1 MIKFLIRLLFLSTIL
16 PYQFNIEPDF
26 GKILSNNI
34 IYESPFLGGFNKP
47 KIQWADWNEDG
58 FIDLFLLDEDGH
70 IRYFLNENQNFI
82 LQSTRFLDLSNI
94 LWFYIYDFDNDSSYE
109 IIASS
114 SMYAGGV
121 SYYEYIEGELV
132 YISEIVDINNN
143 HLNIDQSMIPTFA
156 DIDGDEDLDLFSGN
170 IIGTLNYFNNSGL
183 NNNIPTFNLES
194 NFWQEIY
201 IVGQSRHG
209 ASAISFIDLD
219 NDQDLDLS
227 WGDYFQQS
235 LYIVSNIGNQLNPIM
250 DNDNIITQFPYED
263 PVNTAGLNLPSFIDI
278 DNDNDSDLF
287 VTTLSGAY
295 GYQLTNNFMFYENV
309 ENDYLLQ
316 TYNYIDT
323 VDLLS
328 DINPKFV
335 DIDFDG
341 DLDEETLIEGANR
354 GLVEAAGDEYTEYLT
369 KSEADS
375 FSNSL
380 SGSIG
385 GGVGIE
391 LNLRDDLVTVVR
403 VLEDTPAEREGL
415 QAGDIIVGINDDER
429 TDWSIDEVVQR
440 VRGEIGTTVRL
451 VVLRDGVREAITL
464 TRAEIV
470 NPSVYSRV
478 EDGVGIITMSRFDT
492 QTASL
497 ARRAAQEFADSGVSG
512 VILDMRG
519 NGGGYIN
526 AARDV
531 AGIWL
536 DEKIVVI
543 EKSGD
548 RVVDQ
553 LRTGSNPILDGVP
566 TIVLVDGFSA
576 SASEIVAGA
585 LQESGAAEVLGEAT
599 FGKGSVQQLI
609 TLPEGAQ
616 LKVTIARWYTPK
628 GRSISETGI
637 TPDTVVER
645 SLEDVNE
652 NRDPQLR
659 AALEELSR

>member
-1 MIKFLIRLLFLSTIL
+1 MIKFLIRLLFLSAIL

-26 GKILSNNI
+26 GKIISNNI
-34 IYESPFLGGFNKP
+34 VYENPFLGGFNKP

-82 LQSTRFLDLSNI
+82 LQSTRFLDLSDI

-143 HLNIDQSMIPTFA
+143 HLDIDQSMIPTFA

-263 PVNTAGLNLPSFIDI
+263 PVITAGLNLPSFIDI

-341 DLDEETLIEGANR
+341 DLDLFIGTNYDPTSFPWIGRIVFYENIGMDIDNNPVWELDSNNFLNMDLGNNLFPEFIDIDHDGDLDLFIGNYNGIVHFFENIGTVYNKDFEYYGTIEDIDIQGYSSPEFVDIDNDDDYDLLLGCVDGRIYFYENIGDKYNFNFDLKSSNYNNINVGSRSTILSVDMDLDNDKDLLIGSGINNIFYYNNLGVGSVPQFELSNDFIFPYLGKNVSLDYYESCQYT
-354 GLVEAAGDEYTEYLT
+354 GFISGISTGGMYFTSIKSDFQGDINDDNSLNIFDIIILVEAILNG
-369 KSEADS
+369 
-375 FSNSL
+375 NNI
-380 SGSIG
+380 SIFDINFDCALDISDI
-385 GGVGIE
+385 IE
-391 LNLRDDLVTVVR
+391 LIDL
-403 VLEDTPAEREGL
+403 
-415 QAGDIIVGINDDER
+415 
-429 TDWSIDEVVQR
+429 
-440 VRGEIGTTVRL
+440 
-451 VVLRDGVREAITL
+451 
-464 TRAEIV
+464 
-470 NPSVYSRV
+470 
-478 EDGVGIITMSRFDT
+478 
-492 QTASL
+492 
-497 ARRAAQEFADSGVSG
+497 
-512 VILDMRG
+512 IL
-519 NGGGYIN
+519 N
-526 AARDV
+526 
-531 AGIWL
+531 
-536 DEKIVVI
+536 
-543 EKSGD
+543 
-548 RVVDQ
+548 
-553 LRTGSNPILDGVP
+553 T
-566 TIVLVDGFSA
+566 
-576 SASEIVAGA
+576 
-585 LQESGAAEVLGEAT
+585 
-599 FGKGSVQQLI
+599 
-609 TLPEGAQ
+609 
-616 LKVTIARWYTPK
+616 
-628 GRSISETGI
+628 
-637 TPDTVVER
+637 
-645 SLEDVNE
+645 
-652 NRDPQLR
+652 
-659 AALEELSR
+659 

>member
-1 MIKFLIRLLFLSTIL
+1 MIKFLIRLLFLSAIL
-16 PYQFNIEPDF
+16 PYQFNIEPNF
-26 GKILSNNI
+26 GKIISNNI
-34 IYESPFLGGFNKP
+34 VYESPFLGGFNKP

-82 LQSTRFLDLSNI
+82 LQSTRFLDLSDI

-121 SYYEYIEGELV
+121 SYYEYIEGELF

-156 DIDGDEDLDLFSGN
+156 DIDGDDDLDLFSGN

-341 DLDEETLIEGANR
+341 DLDLFIGTNYDPTSFPWIGRIVFYENIGTDIDNNPVWELDSNNFLNMDLGNNLFPEFIDIDHDGDLDLFIGNYNGIVHFFENIGTVYNKDFEYYGTIEDIDIQGYSSPEFVDIDNDDDYDLLLGCVDGRIYFYENIGDKYNFNFDLKSSNYNDINVGSRSTILSVDMDLDNDKDLLIGSGINNIFYYDNLGVGSVPQFELSNDFIFPYLGKNVSLDYYESCQYTGFISGISTGGMYFTSMKSEFEGDINDDNSLNIFDIII
-354 GLVEAAGDEYTEYLT
+354 LVEAILNG
-369 KSEADS
+369 
-375 FSNSL
+375 NNI
-380 SGSIG
+380 SIFDINFDC
-385 GGVGIE
+385 VLDISDIIE
-391 LNLRDDLVTVVR
+391 LIDL
-403 VLEDTPAEREGL
+403 
-415 QAGDIIVGINDDER
+415 
-429 TDWSIDEVVQR
+429 
-440 VRGEIGTTVRL
+440 
-451 VVLRDGVREAITL
+451 
-464 TRAEIV
+464 
-470 NPSVYSRV
+470 
-478 EDGVGIITMSRFDT
+478 
-492 QTASL
+492 
-497 ARRAAQEFADSGVSG
+497 
-512 VILDMRG
+512 IL
-519 NGGGYIN
+519 N
-526 AARDV
+526 
-531 AGIWL
+531 
-536 DEKIVVI
+536 
-543 EKSGD
+543 
-548 RVVDQ
+548 
-553 LRTGSNPILDGVP
+553 T
-566 TIVLVDGFSA
+566 
-576 SASEIVAGA
+576 
-585 LQESGAAEVLGEAT
+585 
-599 FGKGSVQQLI
+599 
-609 TLPEGAQ
+609 
-616 LKVTIARWYTPK
+616 
-628 GRSISETGI
+628 
-637 TPDTVVER
+637 
-645 SLEDVNE
+645 
-652 NRDPQLR
+652 
-659 AALEELSR
+659 

>member
-1 MIKFLIRLLFLSTIL
+1 MIKFLIRLLFLSAIL

-26 GKILSNNI
+26 GKIISNNI
-34 IYESPFLGGFNKP
+34 VYENPFLGGFNKP

-82 LQSTRFLDLSNI
+82 LQSTRFLDLSDI

-143 HLNIDQSMIPTFA
+143 HLDIDQSMIPTFA

-170 IIGTLNYFNNSGL
+170 IIGTLNYFNNSGI

-341 DLDEETLIEGANR
+341 DLDLFIGTNYDPTSFPWIGRIVFYENIGMDIDNNPVWELDSNNFLNMDLGNNLFPEFIDIDHDGDLDLFIGNYNGIVHFFENIGTVYNKDFEYYGTIEDIDIQGYSSPEFVDIDNDDDYDLLLGCVDGRIYFYENIGDKYNFNFDLKSSNYNDINVGSRSIILSVDMDLDNDKDLLIGSGINNIFYYNNLGVGSVPQFELSNDFIFPYLGKNVSLDYYESCQYT
-354 GLVEAAGDEYTEYLT
+354 GFISGISTGGMYFTSIKSDFQGDINDDNSLNIFDIIILVEAILNG
-369 KSEADS
+369 
-375 FSNSL
+375 NNI
-380 SGSIG
+380 SIFDINFDCALDISDI
-385 GGVGIE
+385 IE
-391 LNLRDDLVTVVR
+391 LIDL
-403 VLEDTPAEREGL
+403 
-415 QAGDIIVGINDDER
+415 
-429 TDWSIDEVVQR
+429 
-440 VRGEIGTTVRL
+440 
-451 VVLRDGVREAITL
+451 
-464 TRAEIV
+464 
-470 NPSVYSRV
+470 
-478 EDGVGIITMSRFDT
+478 
-492 QTASL
+492 
-497 ARRAAQEFADSGVSG
+497 
-512 VILDMRG
+512 IL
-519 NGGGYIN
+519 N
-526 AARDV
+526 
-531 AGIWL
+531 
-536 DEKIVVI
+536 
-543 EKSGD
+543 
-548 RVVDQ
+548 
-553 LRTGSNPILDGVP
+553 T
-566 TIVLVDGFSA
+566 
-576 SASEIVAGA
+576 
-585 LQESGAAEVLGEAT
+585 
-599 FGKGSVQQLI
+599 
-609 TLPEGAQ
+609 
-616 LKVTIARWYTPK
+616 
-628 GRSISETGI
+628 
-637 TPDTVVER
+637 
-645 SLEDVNE
+645 
-652 NRDPQLR
+652 
-659 AALEELSR
+659 

>member
-1 MIKFLIRLLFLSTIL
+1 MIKFLIRLLFLSAIL

-26 GKILSNNI
+26 GKIISNNI
-34 IYESPFLGGFNKP
+34 VYENPFLGGFNKP

-82 LQSTRFLDLSNI
+82 LQSTRFLDLSDI

-143 HLNIDQSMIPTFA
+143 HLDIDQSMIPTFA

-183 NNNIPTFNLES
+183 NNNIPAFNLES

-323 VDLLS
+323 IDLLS

-341 DLDEETLIEGANR
+341 DLDLFIGTNYDPTSFPWIGRIVFYENIGMDIDNNPVWELDSNNFLNMDLGNNLFPEFIDIDHDGDLDLFIGNYNGIVHFFENIGTVYNKDFEYYGTIEDIDIQGYSSPEFVDIDNDDDYDLLLGCVDGGIYFYENIGDKYNFNFDLKSSNYNDINVGSRSTILSVDMDLDNDKDLLIGSGINNIFYYNNLGVGSVPQFELSNDFIFPYLGKNVSLDYYESCQYT
-354 GLVEAAGDEYTEYLT
+354 GFISGISTGGMYFTSIKSDFQGDINDDNSLNIFDIIILVEAILNG
-369 KSEADS
+369 
-375 FSNSL
+375 NNI
-380 SGSIG
+380 SIFDINFDCALDISDI
-385 GGVGIE
+385 IE
-391 LNLRDDLVTVVR
+391 LIDL
-403 VLEDTPAEREGL
+403 
-415 QAGDIIVGINDDER
+415 
-429 TDWSIDEVVQR
+429 
-440 VRGEIGTTVRL
+440 
-451 VVLRDGVREAITL
+451 
-464 TRAEIV
+464 
-470 NPSVYSRV
+470 
-478 EDGVGIITMSRFDT
+478 
-492 QTASL
+492 
-497 ARRAAQEFADSGVSG
+497 
-512 VILDMRG
+512 IL
-519 NGGGYIN
+519 N
-526 AARDV
+526 
-531 AGIWL
+531 
-536 DEKIVVI
+536 
-543 EKSGD
+543 
-548 RVVDQ
+548 
-553 LRTGSNPILDGVP
+553 T
-566 TIVLVDGFSA
+566 
-576 SASEIVAGA
+576 
-585 LQESGAAEVLGEAT
+585 
-599 FGKGSVQQLI
+599 
-609 TLPEGAQ
+609 
-616 LKVTIARWYTPK
+616 
-628 GRSISETGI
+628 
-637 TPDTVVER
+637 
-645 SLEDVNE
+645 
-652 NRDPQLR
+652 
-659 AALEELSR
+659 

>member
-1 MIKFLIRLLFLSTIL
+1 MIKFLIRLLFLSAIL

-26 GKILSNNI
+26 GKIISNNI
-34 IYESPFLGGFNKP
+34 VYENPFLGGFNKP

-82 LQSTRFLDLSNI
+82 LQSTRFLDLSDI

-143 HLNIDQSMIPTFA
+143 HLDIDQSMIPTFA

-263 PVNTAGLNLPSFIDI
+263 PVITAGLNLPSFIDI

-341 DLDEETLIEGANR
+341 DLDLFVGTNYDPTSFPWIGRIVFYENIGMDIDNNPVWELDSNNFLNMDLGNNLFPEFIDIDHDGDLDLFIGNYNGIVHFFENIGTVYNKDFEYYGTIEDIDIQGYSSPEFVDIDNDDDYDLLLGCVDGRIYFYENIGDKYNFNFDLKSSNYNNINVGSRSTILSVDMDLDNDKDLLIGSGINNIFYYNNLGVGSVPQFELSNDFIFPYLGKNVSLDYYESCQYT
-354 GLVEAAGDEYTEYLT
+354 GFISGISTGGMYFTSIKSDFQGDINDDNSLNIFDIIILVEAILNG
-369 KSEADS
+369 
-375 FSNSL
+375 NNI
-380 SGSIG
+380 SIFDINFDCALDISDI
-385 GGVGIE
+385 IE
-391 LNLRDDLVTVVR
+391 LIDL
-403 VLEDTPAEREGL
+403 
-415 QAGDIIVGINDDER
+415 
-429 TDWSIDEVVQR
+429 
-440 VRGEIGTTVRL
+440 
-451 VVLRDGVREAITL
+451 
-464 TRAEIV
+464 
-470 NPSVYSRV
+470 
-478 EDGVGIITMSRFDT
+478 
-492 QTASL
+492 
-497 ARRAAQEFADSGVSG
+497 
-512 VILDMRG
+512 IL
-519 NGGGYIN
+519 N
-526 AARDV
+526 
-531 AGIWL
+531 
-536 DEKIVVI
+536 
-543 EKSGD
+543 
-548 RVVDQ
+548 
-553 LRTGSNPILDGVP
+553 T
-566 TIVLVDGFSA
+566 
-576 SASEIVAGA
+576 
-585 LQESGAAEVLGEAT
+585 
-599 FGKGSVQQLI
+599 
-609 TLPEGAQ
+609 
-616 LKVTIARWYTPK
+616 
-628 GRSISETGI
+628 
-637 TPDTVVER
+637 
-645 SLEDVNE
+645 
-652 NRDPQLR
+652 
-659 AALEELSR
+659 

>member
-1 MIKFLIRLLFLSTIL
+1 MIKFLIRLLFLSAIL

-26 GKILSNNI
+26 GKIISNNI
-34 IYESPFLGGFNKP
+34 VYENPFLGGFNKP

-82 LQSTRFLDLSNI
+82 LQSTRFLDLSDI

-143 HLNIDQSMIPTFA
+143 HLDIDQSMIPTFA

-170 IIGTLNYFNNSGL
+170 IIGTLNYFNNSGI

-263 PVNTAGLNLPSFIDI
+263 PVITAGLNLPSFIDI

-341 DLDEETLIEGANR
+341 DLDLFIGTNYDPTSFPWIGRIVFYENIGMDIDNNPVWELDSNNFLNMDLGNNLFPEFIDIDHDGDLDLFIGNYNGIVHFFENIGTVYNKDFEYYGTIEDIDIQGYSSPEFVDIDNDDDYDLLLGCVDGRIYFYENIGDKYNFNFDLKSSNYNDINVGSRSIILSVDMDLDNDKDLLIGSGINNIFYYNNLGVGSVPQFELSNDFIFPYLGKNVSLDYYESCQYT
-354 GLVEAAGDEYTEYLT
+354 GFISGISTGGMYFTSIKSDFQGDINDDNSLNIFDIIILVEAILNG
-369 KSEADS
+369 
-375 FSNSL
+375 NNI
-380 SGSIG
+380 SIFDINFDCALDISDI
-385 GGVGIE
+385 IE
-391 LNLRDDLVTVVR
+391 LIDL
-403 VLEDTPAEREGL
+403 
-415 QAGDIIVGINDDER
+415 
-429 TDWSIDEVVQR
+429 
-440 VRGEIGTTVRL
+440 
-451 VVLRDGVREAITL
+451 
-464 TRAEIV
+464 
-470 NPSVYSRV
+470 
-478 EDGVGIITMSRFDT
+478 
-492 QTASL
+492 
-497 ARRAAQEFADSGVSG
+497 
-512 VILDMRG
+512 IL
-519 NGGGYIN
+519 N
-526 AARDV
+526 
-531 AGIWL
+531 
-536 DEKIVVI
+536 
-543 EKSGD
+543 
-548 RVVDQ
+548 
-553 LRTGSNPILDGVP
+553 T
-566 TIVLVDGFSA
+566 
-576 SASEIVAGA
+576 
-585 LQESGAAEVLGEAT
+585 
-599 FGKGSVQQLI
+599 
-609 TLPEGAQ
+609 
-616 LKVTIARWYTPK
+616 
-628 GRSISETGI
+628 
-637 TPDTVVER
+637 
-645 SLEDVNE
+645 
-652 NRDPQLR
+652 
-659 AALEELSR
+659 

>member
-1 MIKFLIRLLFLSTIL
+1 MIKFLIRLLFLSALL

-26 GKILSNNI
+26 GKIISNNI
-34 IYESPFLGGFNKP
+34 VYESPFLGGFNKP

-82 LQSTRFLDLSNI
+82 LQSTRFLDLSDI

-121 SYYEYIEGELV
+121 SYYEYIEGELF

-156 DIDGDEDLDLFSGN
+156 DIDGDDDLDLFSGN

-341 DLDEETLIEGANR
+341 DLDLFIGTNYDPTSFPWIGRIVFYENIGTDIDNNPVWELDSNNFLNMDLGNNLFPEFIDIDHDDDLDLFIGNYNGIVHFFENIGTVYNKDFEYYGTIEDIDIQGYSSPEFVDIDNDDDYDLLLGCVDGGIYFYENIGDKYNFNFDLKSSNYNDINVGSRSTILSVDMDLDNDKDLLIGSGINNIFYYDNLGVGSVPQFELSNDFIFPYLGKNVSLDYYESCQYTGFISGISTGGMYFTSMKSEFEGDINDDNSLNIFDIII
-354 GLVEAAGDEYTEYLT
+354 LVEAILNG
-369 KSEADS
+369 
-375 FSNSL
+375 NNI
-380 SGSIG
+380 SIFDINFDC
-385 GGVGIE
+385 VLDISDIIE
-391 LNLRDDLVTVVR
+391 LIDL
-403 VLEDTPAEREGL
+403 
-415 QAGDIIVGINDDER
+415 
-429 TDWSIDEVVQR
+429 
-440 VRGEIGTTVRL
+440 
-451 VVLRDGVREAITL
+451 
-464 TRAEIV
+464 
-470 NPSVYSRV
+470 
-478 EDGVGIITMSRFDT
+478 
-492 QTASL
+492 
-497 ARRAAQEFADSGVSG
+497 
-512 VILDMRG
+512 IL
-519 NGGGYIN
+519 N
-526 AARDV
+526 
-531 AGIWL
+531 
-536 DEKIVVI
+536 
-543 EKSGD
+543 
-548 RVVDQ
+548 
-553 LRTGSNPILDGVP
+553 T
-566 TIVLVDGFSA
+566 
-576 SASEIVAGA
+576 
-585 LQESGAAEVLGEAT
+585 
-599 FGKGSVQQLI
+599 
-609 TLPEGAQ
+609 
-616 LKVTIARWYTPK
+616 
-628 GRSISETGI
+628 
-637 TPDTVVER
+637 
-645 SLEDVNE
+645 
-652 NRDPQLR
+652 
-659 AALEELSR
+659 

>member
-1 MIKFLIRLLFLSTIL
+1 MIKFLIRLLFLSAIL

-26 GKILSNNI
+26 GKIISNNI
-34 IYESPFLGGFNKP
+34 VYERPFLGGFNKP

-58 FIDLFLLDEDGH
+58 FVDLFLLDEDGH
-70 IRYFLNENQNFI
+70 IRYFLNQNQNFI
-82 LQSTRFLDLSNI
+82 LQSTRFLDLSDI

-143 HLNIDQSMIPTFA
+143 HLDIDQSMIPTFA
-156 DIDGDEDLDLFSGN
+156 DIDGDNDLDLFSGN

-250 DNDNIITQFPYED
+250 DNDNIITQFPYDD

-278 DNDNDSDLF
+278 DNDSDSDLF

-341 DLDEETLIEGANR
+341 DLDLFIGTNYDPTSFPWIGRIVFYENIGMDIDNNPVWELDSNNFLNMDLGNNLFPEFIDIDHDGDLDLFIGNYNGIVHFFENIGTVYNKDFEYYGTIEDIDIQGYSSPEFVDIDNDDDYDLLLGCVDGKIYFYENIGDKYNFNFDLKSSNYNDINVGSRSTILSVDMDLDNDKDLLIGSGINNTFYYNNLGFGSVPQFELSNDFIFPYLGKNVSLDYYESCQYTGFISGISTGGMYFTSMKSEFEGDINDDNSLNIFDIII
-354 GLVEAAGDEYTEYLT
+354 LVEAILNG
-369 KSEADS
+369 
-375 FSNSL
+375 NNI
-380 SGSIG
+380 SIFDINFDCALDISDI
-385 GGVGIE
+385 VE
-391 LNLRDDLVTVVR
+391 LIDL
-403 VLEDTPAEREGL
+403 
-415 QAGDIIVGINDDER
+415 
-429 TDWSIDEVVQR
+429 
-440 VRGEIGTTVRL
+440 
-451 VVLRDGVREAITL
+451 
-464 TRAEIV
+464 
-470 NPSVYSRV
+470 
-478 EDGVGIITMSRFDT
+478 
-492 QTASL
+492 
-497 ARRAAQEFADSGVSG
+497 
-512 VILDMRG
+512 IL
-519 NGGGYIN
+519 N
-526 AARDV
+526 
-531 AGIWL
+531 
-536 DEKIVVI
+536 
-543 EKSGD
+543 
-548 RVVDQ
+548 
-553 LRTGSNPILDGVP
+553 T
-566 TIVLVDGFSA
+566 
-576 SASEIVAGA
+576 
-585 LQESGAAEVLGEAT
+585 
-599 FGKGSVQQLI
+599 
-609 TLPEGAQ
+609 
-616 LKVTIARWYTPK
+616 
-628 GRSISETGI
+628 
-637 TPDTVVER
+637 
-645 SLEDVNE
+645 
-652 NRDPQLR
+652 
-659 AALEELSR
+659 

>member
-1 MIKFLIRLLFLSTIL
+1 MIKFLIRLLFLSVIL

-34 IYESPFLGGFNKP
+34 VYESPFLGGFNKP

-82 LQSTRFLDLSNI
+82 LQSTRFLDLSDI

-143 HLNIDQSMIPTFA
+143 HLDIDQSMIPTFA

-183 NNNIPTFNLES
+183 NNNIPVFNLES

-341 DLDEETLIEGANR
+341 DLDLFIGTNYDPTSFPWIGRIVFYENIGIDIDNNPVWELDSNNFLNMDLGNNLFPEFIDIDHDGDLDLFIGNYNGIVHFFENIGTVYNKDFEYYGTIEDIDIQGYSSPEFVDIDNDDDYDLLLGCVDGRIYFYENIGDKYNFNFDLKSSNYNNINVGSRSTILSVDMDLDNDKDLLIGSGINNIFYYNNLGVGSDPQFELSNDFIFPYLGKNVSLDYYESCQYT
-354 GLVEAAGDEYTEYLT
+354 GFISGISTGGMYFTSMKSEFGGDINDDNSLNIFDIIILVEAILNG
-369 KSEADS
+369 
-375 FSNSL
+375 NNI
-380 SGSIG
+380 SIFDINFDC
-385 GGVGIE
+385 VLDISDIIE
-391 LNLRDDLVTVVR
+391 LIDL
-403 VLEDTPAEREGL
+403 
-415 QAGDIIVGINDDER
+415 
-429 TDWSIDEVVQR
+429 
-440 VRGEIGTTVRL
+440 
-451 VVLRDGVREAITL
+451 
-464 TRAEIV
+464 
-470 NPSVYSRV
+470 
-478 EDGVGIITMSRFDT
+478 
-492 QTASL
+492 
-497 ARRAAQEFADSGVSG
+497 
-512 VILDMRG
+512 IL
-519 NGGGYIN
+519 N
-526 AARDV
+526 
-531 AGIWL
+531 
-536 DEKIVVI
+536 
-543 EKSGD
+543 
-548 RVVDQ
+548 
-553 LRTGSNPILDGVP
+553 T
-566 TIVLVDGFSA
+566 
-576 SASEIVAGA
+576 
-585 LQESGAAEVLGEAT
+585 
-599 FGKGSVQQLI
+599 
-609 TLPEGAQ
+609 
-616 LKVTIARWYTPK
+616 
-628 GRSISETGI
+628 
-637 TPDTVVER
+637 
-645 SLEDVNE
+645 
-652 NRDPQLR
+652 
-659 AALEELSR
+659 

>member
-1 MIKFLIRLLFLSTIL
+1 MIKFLIRLLFLSAIL
-16 PYQFNIEPDF
+16 PYQFNIEPNF
-26 GKILSNNI
+26 GKIISNNI
-34 IYESPFLGGFNKP
+34 VYESPFLGGFNKP
-47 KIQWADWNEDG
+47 KIQWADWNQDG

-82 LQSTRFLDLSNI
+82 LQSTRFLDLSDI

-121 SYYEYIEGELV
+121 SYYEYIEGELF

-341 DLDEETLIEGANR
+341 DLDLFIGTNYDPTSFPWIGRIVFYENIGTDIDNNPVWELDSNNFLNMDLGNNLFPEFIDIDHDGDLDLFIGNYNGIIHFFENIGTVYNKDFEYYGTIEDIDIQGYSSPEFVDIDNDDDYDLLLGCVDGRIYFYENIGDKYNFNFDLKSSNYNDINVGSRSTILSVDMDLDNDKDLLIGSGINNIFYYDNLGVGSVPQFELSNDFIFPYLGKNVSLDYYESCQYT
-354 GLVEAAGDEYTEYLT
+354 GFISGISTGGMYFTSIKSDFQGDINDDNSLNIFDIIILVEAILNG
-369 KSEADS
+369 
-375 FSNSL
+375 NNI
-380 SGSIG
+380 SIFDINFDC
-385 GGVGIE
+385 VLDISDIIE
-391 LNLRDDLVTVVR
+391 LIDL
-403 VLEDTPAEREGL
+403 
-415 QAGDIIVGINDDER
+415 
-429 TDWSIDEVVQR
+429 
-440 VRGEIGTTVRL
+440 
-451 VVLRDGVREAITL
+451 
-464 TRAEIV
+464 
-470 NPSVYSRV
+470 
-478 EDGVGIITMSRFDT
+478 
-492 QTASL
+492 
-497 ARRAAQEFADSGVSG
+497 
-512 VILDMRG
+512 IL
-519 NGGGYIN
+519 N
-526 AARDV
+526 
-531 AGIWL
+531 
-536 DEKIVVI
+536 
-543 EKSGD
+543 
-548 RVVDQ
+548 
-553 LRTGSNPILDGVP
+553 T
-566 TIVLVDGFSA
+566 
-576 SASEIVAGA
+576 
-585 LQESGAAEVLGEAT
+585 
-599 FGKGSVQQLI
+599 
-609 TLPEGAQ
+609 
-616 LKVTIARWYTPK
+616 
-628 GRSISETGI
+628 
-637 TPDTVVER
+637 
-645 SLEDVNE
+645 
-652 NRDPQLR
+652 
-659 AALEELSR
+659 

>member
-82 LQSTRFLDLSNI
+82 LQSTRFLDLSDI

-143 HLNIDQSMIPTFA
+143 HLDIDQSMIPTFA

-263 PVNTAGLNLPSFIDI
+263 PVITAGLNLPSFIDI

-341 DLDEETLIEGANR
+341 DLDLFVGTNYDPTSFPWIGRIVFYENIGMDIDNNPVWELDSNNFLNMDLGNNLFPEFIDIDHDGDLDLFIGNYNGIVHFFENIGTVYNKDFEYYGTIEDIDIQGYSSPEFVDIDNDDDYDLLLGCVDGRIYFYENIGDKYNFNFDLKSSNYNDINVGSRSTILSVDIDLDNDKDLLIGSGINNIFYYNNLGVGSVPQFELSNDFIFPYLGKNVSLDYYESCQYT
-354 GLVEAAGDEYTEYLT
+354 GFISGISTGGMYFTSIKSDFQGDINDDNSLNIFDIIILVEAILNGNNISIFDINF
-369 KSEADS
+369 DC
-375 FSNSL
+375 SL
-380 SGSIG
+380 DISDI
-385 GGVGIE
+385 IE
-391 LNLRDDLVTVVR
+391 LIDL
-403 VLEDTPAEREGL
+403 
-415 QAGDIIVGINDDER
+415 
-429 TDWSIDEVVQR
+429 
-440 VRGEIGTTVRL
+440 
-451 VVLRDGVREAITL
+451 
-464 TRAEIV
+464 
-470 NPSVYSRV
+470 
-478 EDGVGIITMSRFDT
+478 
-492 QTASL
+492 
-497 ARRAAQEFADSGVSG
+497 
-512 VILDMRG
+512 IL
-519 NGGGYIN
+519 N
-526 AARDV
+526 
-531 AGIWL
+531 
-536 DEKIVVI
+536 
-543 EKSGD
+543 
-548 RVVDQ
+548 
-553 LRTGSNPILDGVP
+553 T
-566 TIVLVDGFSA
+566 
-576 SASEIVAGA
+576 
-585 LQESGAAEVLGEAT
+585 
-599 FGKGSVQQLI
+599 
-609 TLPEGAQ
+609 
-616 LKVTIARWYTPK
+616 
-628 GRSISETGI
+628 
-637 TPDTVVER
+637 
-645 SLEDVNE
+645 
-652 NRDPQLR
+652 
-659 AALEELSR
+659 

>member
-1 MIKFLIRLLFLSTIL
+1 MIKFLIRLLFLSAIL
-16 PYQFNIEPDF
+16 PYQFNIEPIF
-26 GKILSNNI
+26 GKIISNNI
-34 IYESPFLGGFNKP
+34 VYESPFLGGFNKP

-82 LQSTRFLDLSNI
+82 LQSTRFLDLSDI

-156 DIDGDEDLDLFSGN
+156 DIDGDDDLDLFSGN

-235 LYIVSNIGNQLNPIM
+235 LYIISNIGNQLNPIM
-250 DNDNIITQFPYED
+250 DSDNIITQFPYED

-341 DLDEETLIEGANR
+341 DLDLFIGTNYDPTSFPWIGRIVFYENIGTDIDNNPVWELDSNNFLNMDLGNNLFPEFIDIDHDGDLDLFIGNYNGIVHFFENIGTVYNKDFEYYGTIEDIDIQGYSSPEFVDIDNDDDYDLLLGCVDGRIYFYENIGDKYNFNFDLKSSNYNDINVGSRSTILSVDMDLDNDKDLLIGSGINNIFYYDNLGVGSVPQFELSNDFIFPYLGKNVSLDYYESCQYTGFISGISTGGMYFTSMKSEFEGDINDDNSLNIFDIII
-354 GLVEAAGDEYTEYLT
+354 LVEAILN
-369 KSEADS
+369 
-375 FSNSL
+375 SNNI
-380 SGSIG
+380 SIFDINFDC
-385 GGVGIE
+385 VLDISDIIE
-391 LNLRDDLVTVVR
+391 LIDL
-403 VLEDTPAEREGL
+403 
-415 QAGDIIVGINDDER
+415 
-429 TDWSIDEVVQR
+429 
-440 VRGEIGTTVRL
+440 
-451 VVLRDGVREAITL
+451 
-464 TRAEIV
+464 
-470 NPSVYSRV
+470 
-478 EDGVGIITMSRFDT
+478 
-492 QTASL
+492 
-497 ARRAAQEFADSGVSG
+497 
-512 VILDMRG
+512 IL
-519 NGGGYIN
+519 N
-526 AARDV
+526 
-531 AGIWL
+531 
-536 DEKIVVI
+536 
-543 EKSGD
+543 
-548 RVVDQ
+548 
-553 LRTGSNPILDGVP
+553 T
-566 TIVLVDGFSA
+566 
-576 SASEIVAGA
+576 
-585 LQESGAAEVLGEAT
+585 
-599 FGKGSVQQLI
+599 
-609 TLPEGAQ
+609 
-616 LKVTIARWYTPK
+616 
-628 GRSISETGI
+628 
-637 TPDTVVER
+637 
-645 SLEDVNE
+645 
-652 NRDPQLR
+652 
-659 AALEELSR
+659 

>member
-1 MIKFLIRLLFLSTIL
+1 MIKFLIRLLFLSAIL

-26 GKILSNNI
+26 GKIISNNI
-34 IYESPFLGGFNKP
+34 VYESPFLGGFNKP
-47 KIQWADWNEDG
+47 KIQWADWNQDG

-82 LQSTRFLDLSNI
+82 LQSTRFLDLSDI

-143 HLNIDQSMIPTFA
+143 HLDIDQSMIPTFA
-156 DIDGDEDLDLFSGN
+156 DIDGDDDLDLFSGN

-235 LYIVSNIGNQLNPIM
+235 LYIVSNIGSQLNPIM

-341 DLDEETLIEGANR
+341 DLDLFIGTNYDPTSFPWIGRIVFYENIGMDIDNNPVWELDSNNFLNMDLGNNLFPEFIDIDHDGDLDLFIGNYNGIVHFFENIGTVYNKDFEYYGTIEDIDIQGYSSPEFVDIDNDDDYDLLLGCVDGRIYFYENIGDKYNFNFDLKSSNYNDINVGSRSTILSVDMDLDNDKDLLIGSGINNIFYYNNLGVGSVPQFELSNDFIFPYLGKNVSLDYYESCQYTGFISGISTGGMYFTSLKSEFEGDINDDNSLNIFDIII
-354 GLVEAAGDEYTEYLT
+354 LVEAILNG
-369 KSEADS
+369 
-375 FSNSL
+375 NNI
-380 SGSIG
+380 SIFD
-385 GGVGIE
+385 INFDCA
-391 LNLRDDLVTVVR
+391 LDIS
-403 VLEDTPAEREGL
+403 
-415 QAGDIIVGINDDER
+415 DIIDL
-429 TDWSIDEVVQR
+429 ID
-440 VRGEIGTTVRL
+440 L
-451 VVLRDGVREAITL
+451 
-464 TRAEIV
+464 
-470 NPSVYSRV
+470 
-478 EDGVGIITMSRFDT
+478 
-492 QTASL
+492 
-497 ARRAAQEFADSGVSG
+497 
-512 VILDMRG
+512 IL
-519 NGGGYIN
+519 N
-526 AARDV
+526 
-531 AGIWL
+531 
-536 DEKIVVI
+536 
-543 EKSGD
+543 
-548 RVVDQ
+548 
-553 LRTGSNPILDGVP
+553 T
-566 TIVLVDGFSA
+566 
-576 SASEIVAGA
+576 
-585 LQESGAAEVLGEAT
+585 
-599 FGKGSVQQLI
+599 
-609 TLPEGAQ
+609 
-616 LKVTIARWYTPK
+616 
-628 GRSISETGI
+628 
-637 TPDTVVER
+637 
-645 SLEDVNE
+645 
-652 NRDPQLR
+652 
-659 AALEELSR
+659 

>member
-82 LQSTRFLDLSNI
+82 LQSTRFLDLSDI

-143 HLNIDQSMIPTFA
+143 HLDIDQSMIPTFA

-341 DLDEETLIEGANR
+341 DLDLFVGTNYDPTSFPWIGRIVFYENIGMDIDNNPVWELDSNNFLNMDLGNNLFPEFIDIDHDGDLDLFIGNYNGIVHFFENIGTVYNKDFEYYGTIEDIDIQGYSSPEFVDIDNDDDYDLLLGCVDGRIYFYENIGDKYNFNFDLKSSNYNDINVGSRSTILSVDIDLDNDKDLLIGSGINNIFYYNNLGVGSVPQFELSNDFIFPYLGKNVSLDYYESCQYT
-354 GLVEAAGDEYTEYLT
+354 GFISGISTGGMYFTSIKSDFQGDINDDNSLNIFDIIILVEAILNG
-369 KSEADS
+369 
-375 FSNSL
+375 NNI
-380 SGSIG
+380 SIFDINFDC
-385 GGVGIE
+385 VLDISDIIE
-391 LNLRDDLVTVVR
+391 LIDL
-403 VLEDTPAEREGL
+403 
-415 QAGDIIVGINDDER
+415 
-429 TDWSIDEVVQR
+429 
-440 VRGEIGTTVRL
+440 
-451 VVLRDGVREAITL
+451 
-464 TRAEIV
+464 
-470 NPSVYSRV
+470 
-478 EDGVGIITMSRFDT
+478 
-492 QTASL
+492 
-497 ARRAAQEFADSGVSG
+497 
-512 VILDMRG
+512 IL
-519 NGGGYIN
+519 N
-526 AARDV
+526 
-531 AGIWL
+531 
-536 DEKIVVI
+536 
-543 EKSGD
+543 
-548 RVVDQ
+548 
-553 LRTGSNPILDGVP
+553 T
-566 TIVLVDGFSA
+566 
-576 SASEIVAGA
+576 
-585 LQESGAAEVLGEAT
+585 
-599 FGKGSVQQLI
+599 
-609 TLPEGAQ
+609 
-616 LKVTIARWYTPK
+616 
-628 GRSISETGI
+628 
-637 TPDTVVER
+637 
-645 SLEDVNE
+645 
-652 NRDPQLR
+652 
-659 AALEELSR
+659 

>member
-1 MIKFLIRLLFLSTIL
+1 MIKFLIRLLFLSAIL

-26 GKILSNNI
+26 GKIISNNI
-34 IYESPFLGGFNKP
+34 VYESPFLGGFNKP
-47 KIQWADWNEDG
+47 KIQWADWNQDG

-82 LQSTRFLDLSNI
+82 LQSTRFLDLSDI

-143 HLNIDQSMIPTFA
+143 HLDIDQSMIPTFA
-156 DIDGDEDLDLFSGN
+156 DIDGDDDLDLFSGN

-250 DNDNIITQFPYED
+250 DNDNIITQFPYDD

-341 DLDEETLIEGANR
+341 DLDLFIGTNYDPTSFPWIGRIVFYENIGTDIDNNPVWELDSNNFLNMDLGNNLFPEFIDIDHDGDLDLFIGNYNGIVHFFENIGTVYNKDFEYYGTIEDIDMQGYSSPEFVDIDNDDDYDLLLGCVDGRIYFYENIGDKYNFNFDLKSSNYNDINVGSRSTILSVDMDLDNDKDLLIGSGINNIFYYDNLGVGSVPQFELSNDFIFPYFGKNVSLDYYESCQYTGFISGISTGGMYFTSMKSEFEGDINDDNSLNIFDIII
-354 GLVEAAGDEYTEYLT
+354 LVEAILN
-369 KSEADS
+369 
-375 FSNSL
+375 SNNI
-380 SGSIG
+380 SIFDINFDC
-385 GGVGIE
+385 VLDISDIIE
-391 LNLRDDLVTVVR
+391 LIDL
-403 VLEDTPAEREGL
+403 
-415 QAGDIIVGINDDER
+415 
-429 TDWSIDEVVQR
+429 
-440 VRGEIGTTVRL
+440 
-451 VVLRDGVREAITL
+451 
-464 TRAEIV
+464 
-470 NPSVYSRV
+470 
-478 EDGVGIITMSRFDT
+478 
-492 QTASL
+492 
-497 ARRAAQEFADSGVSG
+497 
-512 VILDMRG
+512 IL
-519 NGGGYIN
+519 N
-526 AARDV
+526 
-531 AGIWL
+531 
-536 DEKIVVI
+536 
-543 EKSGD
+543 
-548 RVVDQ
+548 
-553 LRTGSNPILDGVP
+553 T
-566 TIVLVDGFSA
+566 
-576 SASEIVAGA
+576 
-585 LQESGAAEVLGEAT
+585 
-599 FGKGSVQQLI
+599 
-609 TLPEGAQ
+609 
-616 LKVTIARWYTPK
+616 
-628 GRSISETGI
+628 
-637 TPDTVVER
+637 
-645 SLEDVNE
+645 
-652 NRDPQLR
+652 
-659 AALEELSR
+659 

>member
-1 MIKFLIRLLFLSTIL
+1 MIKFLIRLLFLSAIL
-16 PYQFNIEPDF
+16 PYQFNIEPNF
-26 GKILSNNI
+26 GKIISNNI
-34 IYESPFLGGFNKP
+34 VYESPFLGGFNKP
-47 KIQWADWNEDG
+47 KIQWADWNQDG

-82 LQSTRFLDLSNI
+82 LQSTRFLDLSDI

-143 HLNIDQSMIPTFA
+143 HLDIDQSMIPTFA
-156 DIDGDEDLDLFSGN
+156 DIDGDDDLDLFSGN

-235 LYIVSNIGNQLNPIM
+235 LYIVSNIGSQLNPIM
-250 DNDNIITQFPYED
+250 DNDNIITQFPYD
-263 PVNTAGLNLPSFIDI
+263 NPVNTAGLNLPSFIDI

-341 DLDEETLIEGANR
+341 DLDLFIGTNYDPTSFPWIGRIVFYENIGTDIDNNPVWELDSNNFLNMDLGNNLFPEFIDIDHDGDLDLFIGNYNGIVHFFENIGTVYNKDFEYYGTIEDIDMQGYSSPEFVDIDNDDDYDLLLGCVDGRIYFYENIGDKYNFNFDLKSSNYNDINVGSRSTILSVDMDLDNDKDLLIGSGINNIFYYNNLSVGSVPQFELSNDFIFPYLGKNVSLDYYESCQYTGFISGISTGGMYFTSMKSEFEGDINDDNSLNIFDIII
-354 GLVEAAGDEYTEYLT
+354 LVEAILN
-369 KSEADS
+369 
-375 FSNSL
+375 SNNI
-380 SGSIG
+380 SIFDINFDC
-385 GGVGIE
+385 VLDISDIIE
-391 LNLRDDLVTVVR
+391 LIDL
-403 VLEDTPAEREGL
+403 
-415 QAGDIIVGINDDER
+415 
-429 TDWSIDEVVQR
+429 
-440 VRGEIGTTVRL
+440 
-451 VVLRDGVREAITL
+451 
-464 TRAEIV
+464 
-470 NPSVYSRV
+470 
-478 EDGVGIITMSRFDT
+478 
-492 QTASL
+492 
-497 ARRAAQEFADSGVSG
+497 
-512 VILDMRG
+512 IL
-519 NGGGYIN
+519 N
-526 AARDV
+526 
-531 AGIWL
+531 
-536 DEKIVVI
+536 
-543 EKSGD
+543 
-548 RVVDQ
+548 
-553 LRTGSNPILDGVP
+553 T
-566 TIVLVDGFSA
+566 
-576 SASEIVAGA
+576 
-585 LQESGAAEVLGEAT
+585 
-599 FGKGSVQQLI
+599 
-609 TLPEGAQ
+609 
-616 LKVTIARWYTPK
+616 
-628 GRSISETGI
+628 
-637 TPDTVVER
+637 
-645 SLEDVNE
+645 
-652 NRDPQLR
+652 
-659 AALEELSR
+659 

>member
-1 MIKFLIRLLFLSTIL
+1 MIKFLIRLLFLSALL

-26 GKILSNNI
+26 GKIISNNI
-34 IYESPFLGGFNKP
+34 VYESPFLGGFNKP
-47 KIQWADWNEDG
+47 KIQWADWNQDG

-82 LQSTRFLDLSNI
+82 LQSTRFLDLSDI

-121 SYYEYIEGELV
+121 SYYEYIEGELF

-143 HLNIDQSMIPTFA
+143 HLDIDQSMIPTFA
-156 DIDGDEDLDLFSGN
+156 DIDGDDDLDLFSGN

-250 DNDNIITQFPYED
+250 DNDNIITEFPYED

-341 DLDEETLIEGANR
+341 DLDLFIGTNYDPTSFPWIGRIVFYENIGTDIDNNPVWELDSNNFLNMDLGNNLFPEFIDIDHDGDLDLFIGNYNGIIHFFENIGTVYNKDFEYYGTIEDIDIQGYSSPEFVDIDNDDDYDLLLGCVDGRIYFYENIGDKYNFNFDLKSSNYNDINVGSRSTILSVDMDLDNDKDLLIGSGINNIFYYNNLGVGSVPQFELSNDFIFPYLGKNVSLDYYESCQYTGFISGISTGGMYFTSMKSEFEGDINDDNSLNIFDIII
-354 GLVEAAGDEYTEYLT
+354 LVEAILNG
-369 KSEADS
+369 
-375 FSNSL
+375 NNI
-380 SGSIG
+380 SIFD
-385 GGVGIE
+385 INFDCA
-391 LNLRDDLVTVVR
+391 LDIS
-403 VLEDTPAEREGL
+403 
-415 QAGDIIVGINDDER
+415 DIIDL
-429 TDWSIDEVVQR
+429 ID
-440 VRGEIGTTVRL
+440 L
-451 VVLRDGVREAITL
+451 
-464 TRAEIV
+464 
-470 NPSVYSRV
+470 
-478 EDGVGIITMSRFDT
+478 
-492 QTASL
+492 
-497 ARRAAQEFADSGVSG
+497 
-512 VILDMRG
+512 IL
-519 NGGGYIN
+519 N
-526 AARDV
+526 
-531 AGIWL
+531 
-536 DEKIVVI
+536 
-543 EKSGD
+543 
-548 RVVDQ
+548 
-553 LRTGSNPILDGVP
+553 T
-566 TIVLVDGFSA
+566 
-576 SASEIVAGA
+576 
-585 LQESGAAEVLGEAT
+585 
-599 FGKGSVQQLI
+599 
-609 TLPEGAQ
+609 
-616 LKVTIARWYTPK
+616 
-628 GRSISETGI
+628 
-637 TPDTVVER
+637 
-645 SLEDVNE
+645 
-652 NRDPQLR
+652 
-659 AALEELSR
+659 

>member
-1 MIKFLIRLLFLSTIL
+1 MIKFLIRLLFLSAIL

-26 GKILSNNI
+26 GKIISNNI
-34 IYESPFLGGFNKP
+34 VYERPFLGGFNKP
-47 KIQWADWNEDG
+47 KIQWADWNKDG
-58 FIDLFLLDEDGH
+58 FVDLFLLDEDGH

-82 LQSTRFLDLSNI
+82 LQSTRFLDLSDI

-235 LYIVSNIGNQLNPIM
+235 LYIVSNIGDQLNPIM

-263 PVNTAGLNLPSFIDI
+263 PVITAGLNLPSFIDI

-341 DLDEETLIEGANR
+341 DLDLFVGTNYDPTSFPWIGRIVFYENIGMDIDNNPVWELDSNNFLNMDLGNNLFPEFIDIDHDGDLDLFIGNYNGIVHFFENIGTVYNKDFEYYGTIEDIDIQGYSSPEFVDVDNDDDYDLLLGCVDGRIYFYENIGDKYNFNFDLKSSNYNNINVGSRSTILSVDMDLDNDKDLLIGSGINNIFYYNNLGVGSVPQFELSNDFIFPYLGKNVSLDYYESCQYT
-354 GLVEAAGDEYTEYLT
+354 GFISGISTGGMYFTSIKSDFQGDINDDNSLNIFDIIILVEAILNG
-369 KSEADS
+369 
-375 FSNSL
+375 NNI
-380 SGSIG
+380 SIFDINFDCALDISDI
-385 GGVGIE
+385 IE
-391 LNLRDDLVTVVR
+391 LIDL
-403 VLEDTPAEREGL
+403 
-415 QAGDIIVGINDDER
+415 
-429 TDWSIDEVVQR
+429 
-440 VRGEIGTTVRL
+440 
-451 VVLRDGVREAITL
+451 
-464 TRAEIV
+464 
-470 NPSVYSRV
+470 
-478 EDGVGIITMSRFDT
+478 
-492 QTASL
+492 
-497 ARRAAQEFADSGVSG
+497 
-512 VILDMRG
+512 IL
-519 NGGGYIN
+519 N
-526 AARDV
+526 
-531 AGIWL
+531 
-536 DEKIVVI
+536 
-543 EKSGD
+543 
-548 RVVDQ
+548 
-553 LRTGSNPILDGVP
+553 T
-566 TIVLVDGFSA
+566 
-576 SASEIVAGA
+576 
-585 LQESGAAEVLGEAT
+585 
-599 FGKGSVQQLI
+599 
-609 TLPEGAQ
+609 
-616 LKVTIARWYTPK
+616 
-628 GRSISETGI
+628 
-637 TPDTVVER
+637 
-645 SLEDVNE
+645 
-652 NRDPQLR
+652 
-659 AALEELSR
+659 

>member
-1 MIKFLIRLLFLSTIL
+1 MIKFLIRLLFLSAIL

-26 GKILSNNI
+26 GKIISNNI
-34 IYESPFLGGFNKP
+34 VYENPFLGGFNKP

-82 LQSTRFLDLSNI
+82 LQSTRFLDLSDI

-143 HLNIDQSMIPTFA
+143 HLDIDQSMIPTFA

-323 VDLLS
+323 IDLLS

-341 DLDEETLIEGANR
+341 DLDLFIGTNYDPTSFPWIGRIVFYENIGIDIDNNPVWELDSNNFLNMDLGNNLFPEFIDIDHDGDLDLFIGNYNGIVHFFENIGTVYNKDFEYYGTIEDIDIQGYSSPEFVDIDNDDDYDLLLGCVDGGIYFYENIGDKYNFNFDLKSSNYNNINVGSRSTILSVDMDLDNDKDLLIGSGINNIFYYNNLGVGSVPQFELSNDFIFPYLGKNVSLDYYESCQYT
-354 GLVEAAGDEYTEYLT
+354 GFISGISTGGMYFTSIKSDFQGDINDDNSLNIFDIIILVEAILNG
-369 KSEADS
+369 
-375 FSNSL
+375 NNI
-380 SGSIG
+380 SIFDINFDCALDISDI
-385 GGVGIE
+385 IE
-391 LNLRDDLVTVVR
+391 LIDL
-403 VLEDTPAEREGL
+403 
-415 QAGDIIVGINDDER
+415 
-429 TDWSIDEVVQR
+429 
-440 VRGEIGTTVRL
+440 
-451 VVLRDGVREAITL
+451 
-464 TRAEIV
+464 
-470 NPSVYSRV
+470 
-478 EDGVGIITMSRFDT
+478 
-492 QTASL
+492 
-497 ARRAAQEFADSGVSG
+497 
-512 VILDMRG
+512 IL
-519 NGGGYIN
+519 N
-526 AARDV
+526 
-531 AGIWL
+531 
-536 DEKIVVI
+536 
-543 EKSGD
+543 
-548 RVVDQ
+548 
-553 LRTGSNPILDGVP
+553 T
-566 TIVLVDGFSA
+566 
-576 SASEIVAGA
+576 
-585 LQESGAAEVLGEAT
+585 
-599 FGKGSVQQLI
+599 
-609 TLPEGAQ
+609 
-616 LKVTIARWYTPK
+616 
-628 GRSISETGI
+628 
-637 TPDTVVER
+637 
-645 SLEDVNE
+645 
-652 NRDPQLR
+652 
-659 AALEELSR
+659 

>member
-1 MIKFLIRLLFLSTIL
+1 MIKFLIRLLFLSAIL

-26 GKILSNNI
+26 GKIISNNI
-34 IYESPFLGGFNKP
+34 VYENPFLGGFNKP

-82 LQSTRFLDLSNI
+82 LQSTRFLDLSDI

-143 HLNIDQSMIPTFA
+143 HLDIDQSMIPTFA

-263 PVNTAGLNLPSFIDI
+263 PVITAGLNLPSFIDI

-341 DLDEETLIEGANR
+341 DLDLFVGTNYDPTSFPWIGRIVFYENIGMDIDNNPVWELDSNNFLNMDLGNNLFPEFIDIDHDGDLDLFIGNYNGIVHFFENIGTVYNKDFEYYGTIEDIDIQGYSSPEFVDIDNDDDYDLLLGCVDGGIYFYENIGDKYNFNFDLKSSNYNNINVGSRSTILSVDMDLDNDKDLLIGSGINNIFYYNNLGVGSVPQFELSNDFIFPYLGKNVSLDYYESCQYT
-354 GLVEAAGDEYTEYLT
+354 GFISGISTGGMYFTSIKSDFQGDINDDNSLNIFDIIILVEAILNG
-369 KSEADS
+369 
-375 FSNSL
+375 NNI
-380 SGSIG
+380 SIFDINFDCALDISDI
-385 GGVGIE
+385 IE
-391 LNLRDDLVTVVR
+391 LIDL
-403 VLEDTPAEREGL
+403 
-415 QAGDIIVGINDDER
+415 
-429 TDWSIDEVVQR
+429 
-440 VRGEIGTTVRL
+440 
-451 VVLRDGVREAITL
+451 
-464 TRAEIV
+464 
-470 NPSVYSRV
+470 
-478 EDGVGIITMSRFDT
+478 
-492 QTASL
+492 
-497 ARRAAQEFADSGVSG
+497 
-512 VILDMRG
+512 IL
-519 NGGGYIN
+519 N
-526 AARDV
+526 
-531 AGIWL
+531 
-536 DEKIVVI
+536 
-543 EKSGD
+543 
-548 RVVDQ
+548 
-553 LRTGSNPILDGVP
+553 T
-566 TIVLVDGFSA
+566 
-576 SASEIVAGA
+576 
-585 LQESGAAEVLGEAT
+585 
-599 FGKGSVQQLI
+599 
-609 TLPEGAQ
+609 
-616 LKVTIARWYTPK
+616 
-628 GRSISETGI
+628 
-637 TPDTVVER
+637 
-645 SLEDVNE
+645 
-652 NRDPQLR
+652 
-659 AALEELSR
+659 

>member
-1 MIKFLIRLLFLSTIL
+1 MIKFLIRLLFLSVIL

-34 IYESPFLGGFNKP
+34 VYESPFLGGFNKP

-82 LQSTRFLDLSNI
+82 LQSTRFLDLSDI

-143 HLNIDQSMIPTFA
+143 HLDIDQSMIPTFA

-323 VDLLS
+323 IDLLS

-341 DLDEETLIEGANR
+341 DLDLFIGTNYDPTSFPWIGRIVFYENIGMDIDNNPVWELDSNNFLNMDLGNNLFPEFIDIDHDGDLDLFIGNYNGIVHFFENIGTVYNKDFEYYGTIEDIDIQGYSSPEFVDIDNDDDYDLLLGCVDGRIYFYENIGDKYNFNFDLKSSNYNNINVGSRSTILSVDMDLDNDKDLLIGSGINNIFYYNNLGVGSVPQFELSNDFIFPYLGKNVSLDYYESCQYT
-354 GLVEAAGDEYTEYLT
+354 GFISGISTGGMYFTSIKSDFQGDINDDNSLNIFDIIILVEAILNG
-369 KSEADS
+369 
-375 FSNSL
+375 NNI
-380 SGSIG
+380 SIFDINFDC
-385 GGVGIE
+385 VLDISDIIE
-391 LNLRDDLVTVVR
+391 LIDL
-403 VLEDTPAEREGL
+403 
-415 QAGDIIVGINDDER
+415 
-429 TDWSIDEVVQR
+429 
-440 VRGEIGTTVRL
+440 
-451 VVLRDGVREAITL
+451 
-464 TRAEIV
+464 
-470 NPSVYSRV
+470 
-478 EDGVGIITMSRFDT
+478 
-492 QTASL
+492 
-497 ARRAAQEFADSGVSG
+497 
-512 VILDMRG
+512 IL
-519 NGGGYIN
+519 N
-526 AARDV
+526 
-531 AGIWL
+531 
-536 DEKIVVI
+536 
-543 EKSGD
+543 
-548 RVVDQ
+548 
-553 LRTGSNPILDGVP
+553 T
-566 TIVLVDGFSA
+566 
-576 SASEIVAGA
+576 
-585 LQESGAAEVLGEAT
+585 
-599 FGKGSVQQLI
+599 
-609 TLPEGAQ
+609 
-616 LKVTIARWYTPK
+616 
-628 GRSISETGI
+628 
-637 TPDTVVER
+637 
-645 SLEDVNE
+645 
-652 NRDPQLR
+652 
-659 AALEELSR
+659 